1 LIIFVFCD
9 MKLNKTGWLVG
20 VLVVSL
26 SGVAFWQHAPVAK
39 PLAPPALGKAALT
52 VHTATLKPAEW
63 MQNLTANGSVVAWQ
77 EAIIGSEVSGVR
89 ITDVRVN
96 VGDLVRRG
104 QVLARLAVDTM
115 QVNEAETQATL
126 HELEAVLAEVSANV
140 ARTRRLA
147 ESGFVS
153 AQQLE
158 QALTNEKTAKARLE
172 AQSARHKSSALRL
185 SQQNITAPDD
195 GVISSRSATVGAL
208 TQPGSEL
215 FRLIRQGRLEW
226 LADLTADELGV
237 MHKGMKVELMTVQ
250 GRPVHG
256 VVSAIAPS
264 INPQTRYGRVLVE
277 LPANSGL
284 IAGMFLRG
292 SFQLTDQTRPVSV
305 LPQSAVMLRD
315 GRAFV
320 FVVGADLRVKE
331 CRVTVGRRY
340 GDQIEVIDGLA
351 SGAQVVETGGAFLVE
366 GDTVRVAARE
376 GSLK

>member
-1 LIIFVFCD
+1 
-9 MKLNKTGWLVG
+9 MRLNKISWLAG

-26 SGVAFWQHAPVAK
+26 LGAAFLQRAPVAK
-39 PLAPPALGKAALT
+39 PQAAPAAGKAALT
-52 VHTATLKPAEW
+52 VHTATLKPAQW

-77 EAIIGSEVSGVR
+77 EAVIGSEISGVR
-89 ITDVRVN
+89 IADVRVN
-96 VGDLVRRG
+96 VGERVSRG
-104 QVLARLAVDTM
+104 QVLAKLAVESM
-115 QVNEAETQATL
+115 QAGEEETQATL
-126 HELEAVLAEVSANV
+126 HELEAVLAEASANA

-153 AQQLE
+153 KQQLE
-158 QALTNEKTAKARLE
+158 QALTSEKTAKARLE
-172 AQSARHKSSALRL
+172 AQSARHQNSALRL

-226 LADLTADELGV
+226 HADLTADELGLI
-237 MHKGMKVELMTVQ
+237 HKGMKVELNTAQ
-250 GRPVHG
+250 GRPVQG
-256 VVSAIAPS
+256 VVSAVAPS

-284 IAGMFLRG
+284 IAGMFMRG
-292 SFQLTDQTRPVSV
+292 RFHLSDQTRPVSV

-315 GRAFV
+315 GNAFV
-320 FVVGADLRVKE
+320 FVVGSDLRVKE
-331 CRVTVGRRY
+331 CRVTLGRR
-340 GDQIEVIDGLA
+340 DAEQIEIIDGLA
-351 SGAQVVETGGAFLVE
+351 SGVQVVETGGAFLVE

>member
-1 LIIFVFCD
+1 
-9 MKLNKTGWLVG
+9 MKLNKTGWLAG

-26 SGVAFWQHAPVAK
+26 LGVAFWQRAPVVK
-39 PLAPPALGKAALT
+39 PLAAPLAGKAALT
-52 VHTATLKPAEW
+52 VHTATLKSTQW
-63 MQNLTANGSVVAWQ
+63 TQNLTANGSVVAWQ

-89 ITDVRVN
+89 IADVRVN
-96 VGDLVRRG
+96 VGDRVSRG
-104 QVLARLAVDTM
+104 QVLAKLAVESM
-115 QVNEAETQATL
+115 QSSETETQATL
-126 HELEAVLAEVSANV
+126 HELQAVLAEVSANA

-172 AQSARHKSSALRL
+172 AQSARHQSSALRL

-208 TQPGSEL
+208 TQPSSEL

-226 LADLTADELGV
+226 HADLTADELGL
-237 MHKGMKVELMTVQ
+237 MHKGMKVELMTAQ

-264 INPQTRYGRVLVE
+264 INQQTRYGRVLVE

-292 SFQLTDQTRPVSV
+292 SFQLSEQTRPVSV

-315 GRAFV
+315 GNAFV
-320 FVVGADLRVKE
+320 FVVGPDLRVKE
-331 CRVTVGRRY
+331 CRVTVGRR
-340 GDQIEVIDGLA
+340 GAEQIEIIDGLA
-351 SGAQVVETGGAFLVE
+351 SGVQVVETGGAFLVE
-366 GDTVRVAARE
+366 GDVVRVAARE
-376 GSLK
+376 GLPK

>member
-1 LIIFVFCD
+1 
-9 MKLNKTGWLVG
+9 MRLNKISLLAGALVI
-20 VLVVSL
+20 LA
-26 SGVAFWQHAPVAK
+26 GVAFWWHAPLAT
-39 PLAPPALGKAALT
+39 PLAAPAAGKAALT
-52 VHTATLKPAEW
+52 VNTATLKPAQW

-77 EAIIGSEVSGVR
+77 EAIIGSEISGVR
-89 ITDVRVN
+89 IADVRVN
-96 VGDLVRRG
+96 VGDRVSRG
-104 QVLARLAVDTM
+104 QVLARLAVETM
-115 QVNEAETQATL
+115 QAGEAETQATL
-126 HELEAVLAEVSANV
+126 HELEAISAESSAHA

-158 QALTNEKTAKARLE
+158 QALTSEKTAKARLA
-172 AQSARHKSSALRL
+172 AQEARHQNSALRL

-226 LADLTADELGV
+226 HADLTADELGQI
-237 MHKGMKVELMTVQ
+237 HKGMKVELISARGT
-250 GRPVHG
+250 PVHG
-256 VVSAIAPS
+256 VVSAVAPS

-284 IAGMFLRG
+284 IAGMFMRG
-292 SFQLTDQTRPVSV
+292 SFQLSGEAKPVAV

-315 GRAFV
+315 GGAFV
-320 FVVGADLRVKE
+320 FVVGSDLRVRE
-331 CRVTVGRRY
+331 RRVTPGRRY
-340 GDQIEVIDGLA
+340 AEQIEVLDGLA
-351 SGAQVVETGGAFLVE
+351 SGVQVVETGGAFLVE

-376 GSLK
+376 GSAK